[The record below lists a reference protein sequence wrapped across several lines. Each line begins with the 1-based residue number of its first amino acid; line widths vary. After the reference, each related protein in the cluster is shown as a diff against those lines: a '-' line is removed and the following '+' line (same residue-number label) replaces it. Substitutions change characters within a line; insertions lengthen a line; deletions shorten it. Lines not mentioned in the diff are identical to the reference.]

1 MKNIKLLEHANI
13 PKPLHGLNPRTLMG
27 KEKWDIIR
35 KKVYAHYN
43 YACAC
48 CQIHK
53 SKAKKHQWM
62 EAHEIYEIDYKNGIA
77 KIVKIVALCH
87 YCHAFIHSGL
97 QYVLCEKGEI
107 SRIELID
114 KMKHG
119 IELLAS
125 IDGSIFEGTLEICNL
140 YQIDTKNLK
149 TQELP
154 KIECNWEDWKLIMN
168 NKEYKGNFKN
178 IEDWYQHYN

>member
-1 MKNIKLLEHANI
+1 
-13 PKPLHGLNPRTLMG
+13 
-27 KEKWDIIR
+27 
-35 KKVYAHYN
+35 
-43 YACAC
+43 
-48 CQIHK
+48 
-53 SKAKKHQWM
+53 
-62 EAHEIYEIDYKNGIA
+62 
-77 KIVKIVALCH
+77 
-87 YCHAFIHSGL
+87 
-97 QYVLCEKGEI
+97 
-107 SRIELID
+107 
-114 KMKHG
+114 MKHG

-178 IEDWYQHYN
+178 IEEWYQHYN